1 METIELKDHLVRPD
15 TGFSATLLLE
25 QGRLKARRIE
35 LARGAR
41 IPPCQMEED
50 VVFVVLTGKV
60 TFRAEELE
68 SQVTAP
74 GAVFI
79 PGGATTRTMEAQ
91 EDSLVL
97 AVLSRPAPDDP
108 IEGAP

>member
-1 METIELKDHLVRPD
+1 METIELKDQLVSPD

-25 QGRLKARRIE
+25 QGRLKARRVE

-50 VVFVVLTGKV
+50 VVFVVVTGEV
-60 TFRAEELE
+60 TFRAEDQV
-68 SQVTAP
+68 SRVTAP

-79 PGGATTRTMEAQ
+79 PGGATTRTMEAH

-97 AVLSRPAPDDP
+97 AVLSRPAPDEP
-108 IEGAP
+108 VEGAP